1 MFRARKFDGGVGK
14 PFFWFRTLEPTDLVR
29 LLEKTTRERCDA
41 VPSRVGP
48 GREIRHRFRDGS
60 LMEEKR
66 KPVKIGLVGVG
77 PWVGVLKLES
87 VVQGVEV

>member
-29 LLEKTTRERCDA
+29 LLEKTTRDGA
-41 VPSRVGP
+41 TPSRVRP

-66 KPVKIGLVGVG
+66 KPVKIGLVGAVL
-77 PWVGVLKLES
+77 WVGE
-87 VVQGVEV
+87 GC